1 MNMKILIT
9 GGNGYIGSVLVPL
22 LIKEKFKITVLDNF
36 FFSQKS
42 LKKIIKSKNF
52 NLITGDVRDKRLM
65 HNLIPSFD
73 AIIPLAAL
81 VGAPLCKLKKKEAND
96 VNYESIKY
104 MKKRLSKDQMII
116 LPVSNSGYGIGKK
129 GEFCTEAS
137 PLKPISLYGKTKVMA
152 EKIIMER
159 ENSISFRLATVFGMS
174 HRMRT
179 DLLVNH
185 FVYMALFKKK
195 IEIFEGHFKRNYV
208 HIKDVANVFLYA
220 LKKFNL
226 LKSNIYNFGLE
237 DANLSKLELA
247 TKIKSYLKDFE
258 IVESKFG
265 KDPDKRNYIVSNKKI
280 LNSGYKFKYNLD
292 FGIKEL
298 IAGLPKLSKKTKC
311 SNV

>member
-1 MNMKILIT
+1 MKILIT

-42 LKKIIKSKNF
+42 LKKTIKSKNL
-52 NLITGDVRDKRLM
+52 NLIIGDVRDKKLI
-65 HNLIPSFD
+65 HNLTPKFD

-96 VNYESIKY
+96 VNYESIRY
-104 MKKRLSKDQMII
+104 MKKRLSKDQIII
-116 LPVSNSGYGIGKK
+116 LPVSNSGYGIGKT

-174 HRMRT
+174 PRMRT

-185 FVYMALFKKK
+185 FVHMALFKKK

-298 IAGLPKLSKKTKC
+298 IVGLPKLSKKIKC